1 MTLAWPPALAGLRAC
16 SVCWLETGR
25 SRPESQPGELYQYCA
40 ARLSRPREIF
50 EPLSLIFVIAS
61 VIASC
66 THGVSRDVIGHSSA
80 QAVCAH
86 ARCSKVNASED
97 ARVGDFCYCV
107 RETSE
112 RTQLSG
118 SWICLRVDSKRRVLS
133 KRGGQNKRG

>member
-1 MTLAWPPALAGLRAC
+1 MTLAWPLAPAFTRAR

-25 SRPESQPGELYQYCA
+25 SRPGSQPGELYQYCT

-50 EPLSLIFVIAS
+50 EPLSLIFVIVS

-66 THGVSRDVIGHSSA
+66 AHGVSRDVIGHSSP

-86 ARCSKVNASED
+86 ARSSKVNACKD

-118 SWICLRVDSKRRVLS
+118 SW
-133 KRGGQNKRG
+133 

>member
-50 EPLSLIFVIAS
+50 EPLSLIFVIAL
-61 VIASC
+61 VVACC

-86 ARCSKVNASED
+86 ARSSKVNASED
-97 ARVGDFCYCV
+97 ASVGNFRDRV
-107 RETSE
+107 RETRK

-118 SWICLRVDSKRRVLS
+118 IWICLRVNAKRRVLS
-133 KRGGQNKRG
+133 KRGAEDEGG